1 MPPPFLSDEMI
12 RKMCPQNH
20 PPPLTKVYNIAP
32 RSEPNYLNVL
42 PAIKPAPYK
51 VNVPSIMNNMAVSL
65 VKDRSDNAQVL
76 MNAQKEVLS
85 IYDKPMNMF
94 AEKEITAADVNVP
107 VSAPLPMAD
116 TYNQPSGNLRGAY
129 NKLPAQ

>member
-1 MPPPFLSDEMI
+1 MPPPLQTDEMI
-12 RKMCPQNH
+12 KRMCPQNH

-65 VKDRSDNAQVL
+65 VKDRSDNIKSLISAQEQVL
-76 MNAQKEVLS
+76 SLYEQPVNK
-85 IYDKPMNMF
+85 F
-94 AEKEITAADVNVP
+94 AESEIREADINVP
-107 VSAPLPMAD
+107 ASAPMPKSEP
-116 TYNQPSGNLRGAY
+116 YNQKMGNLRGRD
-129 NKLPAQ
+129 NLPAQ